1 VVTITFITLYY
12 LEELYPYIRAL
23 HVLAA
28 ALWLGESIIVNFVI
42 YPALRRNPKEI
53 KRLHILAI
61 YRRLFNMT
69 TMSVII
75 TLLTGAVL
83 LVYYTKGNLLL
94 LQESSLGRT
103 LIITSFI
110 GFLLL
115 ILHVFEKKS
124 IIKLK
129 KKHRTKELDTE
140 KFLIGLKWI
149 SRVTVLGLT
158 IAFLIMLNAV
168 NPML

>member
-1 VVTITFITLYY
+1 M
-12 LEELYPYIRAL
+12 
-23 HVLAA
+23 
-28 ALWLGESIIVNFVI
+28 NFAI
-42 YPALRRNPKEI
+42 YPALRRNHKEV
-53 KRLHILAI
+53 KRLHVLAI

-69 TMSVII
+69 TMSVVI
-75 TLLTGAVL
+75 TLLTGVA
-83 LVYYTKGNLLL
+83 LVIFYTKGNLLL

-103 LIITSFI
+103 LIITSVI

-115 ILHVFEKKS
+115 ILHVFEKRS

-129 KKHRTKELDTE
+129 KEHRTKEVDTE
-140 KFLIGLKWI
+140 KFLVGLKWI

-158 IAFLIMLNAV
+158 MAFLIMLNAV